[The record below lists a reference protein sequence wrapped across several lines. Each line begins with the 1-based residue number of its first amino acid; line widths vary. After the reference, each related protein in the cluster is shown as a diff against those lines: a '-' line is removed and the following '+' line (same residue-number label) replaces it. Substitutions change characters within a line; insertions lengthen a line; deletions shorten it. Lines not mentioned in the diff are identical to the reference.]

1 MLTPYTNI
9 KTKEDVIPLL
19 EDNTFVLSLC
29 ENLSFLMNRS
39 ISPNNNEY
47 ISCPRTYAPILGL
60 YVKIYKF
67 WKECLNVYKR
77 GEIGIYIAYGRIL
90 YEAYIKML
98 HLMYNGTEALNEFR
112 LISYKNRISAYKKT
126 NNSSEGI
133 DLVRNIKF
141 LEDLQADGFTI
152 NDLKY
157 AHPRTFKSIQE
168 IAEKTYTK
176 EEKDILYTLIYGL
189 SSDAIHSDWGEL
201 RQIHLNDI
209 GDGMMMPNIDEI
221 TYNHYRIILP
231 MADIVSH
238 AIQLFIPF
246 INETKEIIIAGNSF
260 VTTAEEIRRVIC
272 LVFEHVADEYENNPD
287 VFLLK

>member
-1 MLTPYTNI
+1 MLTPYTTI

-47 ISCPRTYAPILGL
+47 ISCPRAYAPILGL

-98 HLMYNGTEALNEFR
+98 YLMYNGTEALNEFR

-231 MADIVSH
+231 MADIVSQ
-238 AIQLFIPF
+238 AIQVFIPF
-246 INETKEIIIAGNSF
+246 INETKEIIIAGNFF